1 MTLDE
6 ALAVYLY
13 FQAADTLQKREER
26 VLDTA
31 WKIID
36 ERARKAIEAPHDR
49 ISGIPAARHVNGCA
63 DPRKDGAVDH

>member
-13 FQAADTLQKREER
+13 FQAADTLEKPDER

-36 ERARKAIEAPHDR
+36 GRARKAIEALHDR
-49 ISGIPAARHVNGCA
+49 SSGIEFAH
-63 DPRKDGAVDH
+63 H

>member
-13 FQAADTLQKREER
+13 FQTADTLEKRDER
-26 VLDTA
+26 VLDAA

-36 ERARKAIEAPHDR
+36 QRARKAIEAHDH
-49 ISGIPAARHVNGCA
+49 PAT
-63 DPRKDGAVDH
+63 GAVQPSCCGGQC